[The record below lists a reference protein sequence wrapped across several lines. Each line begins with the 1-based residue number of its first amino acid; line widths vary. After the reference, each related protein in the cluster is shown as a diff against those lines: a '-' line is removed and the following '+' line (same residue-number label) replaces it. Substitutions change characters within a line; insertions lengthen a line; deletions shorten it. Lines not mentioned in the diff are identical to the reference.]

1 LNLLPIPVLDGGQAI
16 MYTLEAALKERFT
29 LRAREVAQTIGFALL
44 MTLMVFALYN
54 DITKHVIGFF
64 RNL

>member
-1 LNLLPIPVLDGGQAI
+1 V
-16 MYTLEAALKERFT
+16 
-29 LRAREVAQTIGFALL
+29 RAREIAQTVGFALL

-54 DITKHVIGFF
+54 DITKHVIGFL